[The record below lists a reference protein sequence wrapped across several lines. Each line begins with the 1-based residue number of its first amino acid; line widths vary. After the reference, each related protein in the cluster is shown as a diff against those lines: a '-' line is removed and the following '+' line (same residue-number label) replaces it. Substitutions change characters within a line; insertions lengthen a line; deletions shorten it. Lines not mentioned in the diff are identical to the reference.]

1 MIHDCVI
8 CDLLSG
14 ELEVSLVHRDELC
27 AGFMDI
33 QPINPGHMLIVP
45 VRHSSAL
52 AELSSEESSQM
63 FRVAQAL
70 GEALRKSSVKCEGV
84 NLLLADGEAAGQE
97 IFHTHLHVVP
107 RYVGDGFGFNFPSGY
122 DNKSARSELN
132 LLAGK
137 IRALLQFDTN
147 S

>member
-1 MIHDCVI
+1 MTGDCVI
-8 CDLLSG
+8 CHLLSG

-45 VRHSSAL
+45 VRHCSAL
-52 AELSSEESSQM
+52 AELRSEESSQM

-84 NLLLADGEAAGQE
+84 NLFLADGEAAGQE

-107 RYVGDGFGFNFPSGY
+107 RYAGDGFGFNFPSGY
-122 DNKSARSELN
+122 HNKPARSELN

-137 IRALLQFDTN
+137 IRAFLQFDTN